1 MVVSVSLLP
10 QEYEM
15 EYLTYCITVNL
26 HYIMITMDKSIANGD
41 HLLHNGKQITISVDR
56 KLCKSMYQVIKIHV
70 HA

>member
-1 MVVSVSLLP
+1 MTGVDKLS
-10 QEYEM
+10 
-15 EYLTYCITVNL
+15 YCITVNL
-26 HYIMITMDKSIANGD
+26 RTIMITADKCIANGD